1 VELLAKVL
9 DPVANPA
16 LVADTAA
23 IQNPSNRLAIHWTT
37 SLFDRE
43 TYRRMLK

>member
-1 VELLAKVL
+1 LELLAKEPE
-9 DPVANPA
+9 PVANPT

-23 IQNPSNRLAIHWTT
+23 IQNPSSRLAIHLTT

-43 TYRRMLK
+43 SDRKML